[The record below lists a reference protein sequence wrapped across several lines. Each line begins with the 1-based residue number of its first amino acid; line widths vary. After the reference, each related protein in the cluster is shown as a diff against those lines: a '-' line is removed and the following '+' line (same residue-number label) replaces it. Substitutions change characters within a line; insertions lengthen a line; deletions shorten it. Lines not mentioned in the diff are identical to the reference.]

1 MKKWIC
7 LLTVLLLSLTLVI
20 AASAETAPY
29 DGKVVYDNYGLFT
42 PDEEA
47 EIRQA
52 VAGVRPLIEDA
63 SVVVICA
70 TDSESNAEQELAA
83 LGYDIPSDNVVGLVI
98 FETPGEEY
106 PYMSEIYTY
115 GKMSDYTS
123 KSKIDDIN
131 DAIVSDIHAGRFLEG
146 TKTFVSMIS
155 AAYADGIP
163 TPMNPTTKV
172 VIVIVAALVS
182 GLLAGGIPVLVLIFS
197 YRKKNRS
204 ASYPLN

>member
-83 LGYDIPSDNVVGLVI
+83 LGYDSPSDNVVGLVI